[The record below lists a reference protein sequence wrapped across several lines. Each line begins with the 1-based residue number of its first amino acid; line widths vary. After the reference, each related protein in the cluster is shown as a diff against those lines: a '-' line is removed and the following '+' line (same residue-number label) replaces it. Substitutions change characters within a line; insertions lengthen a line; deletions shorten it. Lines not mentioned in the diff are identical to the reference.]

1 MSNLECQLGMCIQ
14 PLRFV
19 GKTKIKQLHVG
30 KTWIPRF
37 FMSTL
42 FFKVKAPKLP
52 VKSRIVVDSTQILNH
67 FP

>member
-1 MSNLECQLGMCIQ
+1 MWNLECQLGMCIQ
-14 PLRFV
+14 PLRLV

-37 FMSTL
+37 FMNTL
-42 FFKVKAPKLP
+42 FFKVKTPKLP